1 MSRRV
6 LVVEDE
12 DIMAKLISIHLE
24 TQGFHVTRASDGEAG
39 LRLALT
45 EKFDLVI
52 LDVVLPGKDG
62 IQVCREIREASAL
75 QPILMLSAQAADR
88 DKVRGLL
95 EGADDY
101 LAKPFNPQ
109 ELVARVRSLLRR
121 VEALIDSEPVPPLLE
136 RGAWRIDLGSRT
148 VHLQGREIELT
159 PREFD
164 LLVYFFRHRGLAL
177 TRSQLL
183 DAVWRDPSNVYEHMV
198 SATVNRLRAK
208 IEREP
213 TNPSFLLTVWGIG
226 YNFVN

>member
-101 LAKPFNPQ
+101 LGKPFNPQ

-159 PREFD
+159 PRECA
-164 LLVYFFRHRGLAL
+164 LLVYFFRHR
-177 TRSQLL
+177 
-183 DAVWRDPSNVYEHMV
+183 
-198 SATVNRLRAK
+198 
-208 IEREP
+208 
-213 TNPSFLLTVWGIG
+213 
-226 YNFVN
+226 